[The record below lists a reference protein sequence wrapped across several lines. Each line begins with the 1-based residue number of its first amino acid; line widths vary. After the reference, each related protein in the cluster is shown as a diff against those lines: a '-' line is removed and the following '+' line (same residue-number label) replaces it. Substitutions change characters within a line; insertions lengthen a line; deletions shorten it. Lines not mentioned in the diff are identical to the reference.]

1 MSFKLTPFEQSRVE
15 IAAFLD
21 MKLDPISYVDMSTI
35 IVVATVYIVDLFA
48 IIFLI
53 VNRNYPPIKSKGVVI
68 MCSLYISGVLWFVGD
83 IITSGM
89 VHLYVNKA
97 LMACKVT
104 VIWFRLG
111 FGTTYIATIFSV
123 RCYALHR
130 VFCKQQPFKGVLMWS
145 FIALALGWVVLYAA
159 VSSALPASMTTYYE
173 DTLDI
178 CTANKTYVAVSIGMI
193 CCFYLYVAWMTW
205 RLRKIPFS
213 FNEFRE
219 VVSALIIIGVV
230 IIVNSLA
237 LFSVKIYPVSAAWRN
252 SLVYIDHACA
262 NMAFW
267 TIMWEPFYQCI
278 MHREEYLQYWIDTL
292 VDDGMEDAY
301 SLTNRLLTGVSQS
314 VDETE
319 QATVVESRKDKAG
332 HSHAKDG
339 GLTNGTYCMPATLS
353 NLYLTEKLSH
363 D

>member
-1 MSFKLTPFEQSRVE
+1 
-15 IAAFLD
+15 
-21 MKLDPISYVDMSTI
+21 
-35 IVVATVYIVDLFA
+35 
-48 IIFLI
+48 
-53 VNRNYPPIKSKGVVI
+53 
-68 MCSLYISGVLWFVGD
+68 
-83 IITSGM
+83 
-89 VHLYVNKA
+89 
-97 LMACKVT
+97 
-104 VIWFRLG
+104 
-111 FGTTYIATIFSV
+111 
-123 RCYALHR
+123 
-130 VFCKQQPFKGVLMWS
+130 
-145 FIALALGWVVLYAA
+145 
-159 VSSALPASMTTYYE
+159 
-173 DTLDI
+173 
-178 CTANKTYVAVSIGMI
+178 
-193 CCFYLYVAWMTW
+193 MTW

-267 TIMWEPFYQCI
+267 TIMWEPFYQCL

-301 SLTNRLLTGVSQS
+301 SLTNRLLTGVSQL

-319 QATVVESRKDKAG
+319 QATVIESRKDKAG

-339 GLTNGTYCMPATLS
+339 DFTNGTYCTPATLS
-353 NLYLTEKLSH
+353 DLYLTEKLSH